1 MREYH
6 LYEVKSQATGLKI
19 EYAIDKKK
27 HLTPLYVFAFIVFG
41 LVMAI
46 MAIEQ
51 FTVRNFNNVAVLCML
66 CGYFVIMAIV
76 FFVQEKNQKPYSLM
90 VDATG
95 FHEQSVSYKSK
106 DILWNEVC
114 YINFFPD
121 IVLEGGKTVQ
131 SYGAVVISKVAA
143 TDEER
148 KKYIK
153 KHWGSISKA
162 KSEDSI
168 ILCTGTT
175 QARRIYE
182 LIAAKAALFG
192 DATVLKRTI
201 DTSDAIC

>member
-6 LYEVKSQATGLKI
+6 LYEVKNQISNLKI
-19 EYAIDKKK
+19 AYAIDKKK
-27 HLTPLYVFAFIVFG
+27 NLTPLYVFAFIMFG
-41 LVMAI
+41 LVMAV

-51 FTVRNFNNVAVLCML
+51 FAVKNFNNVAVLCL
-66 CGYFVIMAIV
+66 LFGYFVIMAIV
-76 FFVQEKNQKPYSLM
+76 FLVQERNQKPYSLI

-95 FHEQSVSYKSK
+95 LHEQSVSYKNK

-131 SYGAVVISKVAA
+131 TYGAVVMSKVAA

-148 KKYIK
+148 KRYIK

-182 LIAAKAALFG
+182 LIAAKAALYG
-192 DATVLKRTI
+192 DVTVLKRGT
-201 DTSDAIC
+201 DSLETP

>member
-6 LYEVKSQATGLKI
+6 LYEVKNQTSNLKI
-19 EYAIDKKK
+19 AYAIDKKK
-27 HLTPLYVFAFIVFG
+27 NLTPLYVFAFIMFG
-41 LVMAI
+41 LVMAV

-51 FTVRNFNNVAVLCML
+51 FAVKNFNNVAVLCL
-66 CGYFVIMAIV
+66 LFGYFVIMAIV
-76 FFVQEKNQKPYSLM
+76 FLVQERNQKPYSLI

-95 FHEQSVSYKSK
+95 LHEQSVSFKSK

-131 SYGAVVISKVAA
+131 AYGAVVISKVAA

-148 KKYIK
+148 KRYIK

-182 LIAAKAALFG
+182 LIATKAVLFG
-192 DATVLKRTI
+192 DATALKRPI
-201 DTSDAIC
+201 DTSDAM

>member
-6 LYEVKSQATGLKI
+6 LYEVKNQISNLKI
-19 EYAIDKKK
+19 AYAIDKKK
-27 HLTPLYVFAFIVFG
+27 NLTPLYVFAFIMFG
-41 LVMAI
+41 LVMAV

-51 FTVRNFNNVAVLCML
+51 FAVKNFNNVAVLCL
-66 CGYFVIMAIV
+66 LFGYFVIMAIV
-76 FFVQEKNQKPYSLM
+76 FLVQERNQKPYSLI

-95 FHEQSVSYKSK
+95 LHEQSVSHKNK

-131 SYGAVVISKVAA
+131 TYGAVVISKVAA

-148 KKYIK
+148 KRYIK

-182 LIAAKAALFG
+182 LIAAKAALYG
-192 DATVLKRTI
+192 DVTVLKRGT
-201 DTSDAIC
+201 DSLETP